1 MHIKIYTLNINLMS
15 KDFKFINNNTN
26 TLFII
31 FNSNNYNSNKFEFE
45 NYLNNFFEDK
55 NHQSFLY

>member
-1 MHIKIYTLNINLMS
+1 MHIKMYTLNINLMS

-31 FNSNNYNSNKFEFE
+31 FNSNNQNSNKFEFE

-55 NHQSFLY
+55 NPP